1 MRERRN
7 GSECQWVQFDENI
20 HKTHRTKLGLYRII
34 PDQTIGQKSEH
45 SHVSTLTKQLITFS
59 TSMIYKTITFTQ
71 SQRNSAVTTCAIWL
85 SVCMSH
91 SKIRWCVRVITEFNS
106 IENHP
111 LKSPVWKLNRKRCTI
126 KSNRHGYGSTFGLVA
141 EKVFA
146 ALHLPQFWHKSF
158 NQKIISEIFWHKAES

>member
-1 MRERRN
+1 MYCDRVWQLNERSSKSLFVCVWERDGTEVN
-7 GSECQWVQFDENI
+7 VSGCNLMKIYIQNTQNEV
-20 HKTHRTKLGLYRII
+20 GLYRII

-111 LKSPVWKLNRKRCTI
+111 FKTQCESWTEN
-126 KSNRHGYGSTFGLVA
+126 VA
-141 EKVFA
+141 
-146 ALHLPQFWHKSF
+146 Q
-158 NQKIISEIFWHKAES
+158 